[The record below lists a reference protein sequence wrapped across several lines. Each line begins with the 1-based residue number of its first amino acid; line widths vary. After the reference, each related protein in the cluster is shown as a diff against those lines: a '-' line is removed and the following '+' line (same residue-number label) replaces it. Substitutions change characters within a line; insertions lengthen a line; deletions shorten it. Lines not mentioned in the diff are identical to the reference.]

1 VSARLMSSDSDDN
14 NAILP
19 ASQLEGRVQAEV
31 DEQMVQRV
39 LSSDKPQSQPHVD
52 LEEIA
57 DKVYRLMQ
65 HDLILE
71 RERATKVGG

>member
-1 VSARLMSSDSDDN
+1 MSARLMSSDSDDN
-14 NAILP
+14 DAILP
-19 ASQLEGRVQAEV
+19 ASKLEGKVQGEV

-39 LSSDKPQSQPHVD
+39 LPSDKPQSQPHVD
-52 LEEIA
+52 LKEIA